1 MTKNFNFKKLLII
14 FFLLP
19 IIVFNS
25 CKESSVEPVQLPEGF
40 GIRKNVK
47 YLSDA
52 EKTDFVNAILL
63 LKTVPSPYDP
73 SVNYYDQFVKWHREA
88 FDEIDHGDHH
98 MMKYPA
104 HMGPAFLPW
113 HRQFLL
119 LFEEALSTVSGKKIN
134 LPYWDWTDQN
144 SLEIVFNINFM
155 GPNGDPGNGWALM
168 EGPFR
173 KDNWVINIFD
183 SPDNDPLQNPFI
195 TRSFGTFTSNPNLP
209 TLAMVNNALN
219 MSNYDVAPFDQAS
232 DTTKSF
238 RNFLEGWRGWVYEPD
253 STGKIV
259 LVRKPG
265 HASAMHNAVHLWVA
279 GFVDSSAG
287 ALGTMSFN
295 TSPNDPIF
303 FLHHANVDRI
313 WAMWERRNGSR
324 YTPVSGAQMGH
335 NLNDIMEPYG
345 SIGLG
350 TTPAKMLSTFANKYL
365 YDFY

>member
-1 MTKNFNFKKLLII
+1 MTKNFNFKKMLLI

-19 IIVFNS
+19 IIIFNS
-25 CKESSVEPVQLPEGF
+25 CKESIVEPVQLPEGF

-47 YLSDA
+47 YLTNEEKSD
-52 EKTDFVNAILL
+52 FINAVLL
-63 LKTVPSPYDP
+63 LKTVPSPYDA

-88 FDEIDHGDHH
+88 FDEIDHGDHQ

-119 LFEEALSTVSGKKIN
+119 LFEEALSNVSGKKIN
-134 LPYWDWTDQN
+134 LPYWDWTDPN
-144 SLEIVFNINFM
+144 STQIIFDNNFM
-155 GPNGDPGNGWALM
+155 GPQGEPGNGWAVM
-168 EGPFR
+168 QGPFR
-173 KDNWVINIFD
+173 KDNWVITIFD
-183 SPDNDPLQNPFI
+183 QDDDIKTPYI
-195 TRSFGTFTSNPNLP
+195 TRSFGSMPSNPNLP
-209 TLAMVNNALN
+209 TLQMLNTALS
-219 MSNYDVAPFDQAS
+219 MSNYDVAPFDQSA

-253 STGKIV
+253 STGKLI

-265 HASAMHNAVHLWVA
+265 HASAMHNAVHLWV
-279 GFVDSSAG
+279 GGMIDSVQG
-287 ALGTMSFN
+287 ITGTMTFN
-295 TSPNDPIF
+295 TSPNDPVF

-313 WAMWERRNGSR
+313 WAMWERINGSK
-324 YTPVSGAQMGH
+324 YSPVSGAAIGH
-335 NLNDIMEPYG
+335 NLNDIMQPYG